1 MGRDYRPQ
9 EVGIPLESCV
19 GIRKGLEL
27 DASQRM
33 EVDSA
38 SKLQGAWH

>member
-9 EVGIPLESCV
+9 EVGIPLELCV

-27 DASQRM
+27 GASQRM
-33 EVDSA
+33 EVDSM
-38 SKLQGAWH
+38 SNLQGEWH